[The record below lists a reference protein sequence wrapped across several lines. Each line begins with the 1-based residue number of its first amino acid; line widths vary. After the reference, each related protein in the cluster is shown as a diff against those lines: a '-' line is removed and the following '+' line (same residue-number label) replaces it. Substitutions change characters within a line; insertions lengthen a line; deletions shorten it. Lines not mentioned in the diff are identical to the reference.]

1 MLPEVIHLAYSI
13 KRRVAELYF
22 ELLQTVLAEG
32 GHTVVLDRIEVDP
45 VKGWIVHLFCTNPAT
60 IGLIR
65 DVEERRCH
73 PDDPLS
79 LL

>member
-13 KRRVAELYF
+13 QRRTAELF
-22 ELLQTVLAEG
+22 FDLLQLVLAEG
-32 GHTVVLDRIEVDP
+32 NHIVVLDRIEPDP
-45 VKGWIVHLFCTNPAT
+45 VKGWAIHLRCANPAT
-60 IGLIR
+60 IGLIHE
-65 DVEERRCH
+65 VEQRRCP